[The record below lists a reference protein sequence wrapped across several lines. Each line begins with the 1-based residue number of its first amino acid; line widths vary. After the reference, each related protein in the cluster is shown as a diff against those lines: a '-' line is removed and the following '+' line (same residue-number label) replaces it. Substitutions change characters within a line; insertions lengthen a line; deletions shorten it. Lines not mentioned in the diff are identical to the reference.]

1 MWECLEL
8 TRGTHHATTPPHRAA
23 GVLAAPWHGVGPT
36 WPSTHPSSSHFFLSP
51 EQAHHHCSNPC
62 YCCSCSRFFDL
73 LAQPLFAAEIWIN
86 CSPVCDSS
94 DYPNRIL
101 FSCLYLWHFGTV
113 GDMLLELACL
123 FLFRLTSFD
132 ACLLL

>member
-1 MWECLEL
+1 MGAPEDDQ
-8 TRGTHHATTPPHRAA
+8 GDPPGHHTPPRR
-23 GVLAAPWHGVGPT
+23 GGGQAAPCPGVGST
-36 WPSTHPSSSHFFLSP
+36 WPSTHSSLSHSFLSP
-51 EQAHHHCSNPC
+51 EQTHHHYSNSCS
-62 YCCSCSRFFDL
+62 CCSCSRFFDL
-73 LAQPLFAAEIWIN
+73 LAQHIFAAEIWIN

-132 ACLLL
+132 ACLVL

>member
-23 GVLAAPWHGVGPT
+23 GVWAAPWHGVGPT

-51 EQAHHHCSNPC
+51 DQTHHHCSNPC
-62 YCCSCSRFFDL
+62 SCCSCSRFFDL
-73 LAQPLFAAEIWIN
+73 LAQPIFVAEIWTI

-94 DYPNRIL
+94 MYPSRIL
-101 FSCLYLWHFGTV
+101 FSRVYLEYFAAV
-113 GDMLLELACL
+113 GDLLSEYACL
-123 FLFRLTSFD
+123 FYVDIISFD
-132 ACLLL
+132 ACLVL